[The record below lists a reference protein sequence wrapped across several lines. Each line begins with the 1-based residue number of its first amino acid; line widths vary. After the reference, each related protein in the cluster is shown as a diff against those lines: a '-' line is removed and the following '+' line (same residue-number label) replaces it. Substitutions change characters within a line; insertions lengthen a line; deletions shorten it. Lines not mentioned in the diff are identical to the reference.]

1 MLNIERKQVILYD
14 AQQSYPL
21 FNFKNFLMKLYC
33 IFSQIKGTGVDG
45 RNYNFTE
52 LARVTD
58 FLFIMA
64 YDEQS
69 QIFGTECTARAN
81 SGLFDTTGGIMAYLQ
96 LGIDPKKLVLGLP
109 WYGYDY
115 NCTATGTK
123 LQQKCYIARV
133 PFRGVN
139 CSDAAGRQLPYSEI
153 YELGLKYGTNYDQHS
168 ATQFLLFNVTSNY
181 AKIKRVFQN

>member
-1 MLNIERKQVILYD
+1 
-14 AQQSYPL
+14 
-21 FNFKNFLMKLYC
+21 
-33 IFSQIKGTGVDG
+33 
-45 RNYNFTE
+45 
-52 LARVTD
+52 
-58 FLFIMA
+58 MA

-115 NCTATGTK
+115 NCTATG
-123 LQQKCYIARV
+123 LPPQQKCYIARV

-139 CSDAAGRQLPYSEI
+139 CSDAAGRQLPYSQI
-153 YELGLKYGTNYDQHS
+153 YELSYKYGSYYDQHS
-168 ATQFLLFNVTSNY
+168 ATQFLFFTVTSNY
-181 AKIKRVFQN
+181 VKIKRDFQN

>member
-1 MLNIERKQVILYD
+1 
-14 AQQSYPL
+14 
-21 FNFKNFLMKLYC
+21 
-33 IFSQIKGTGVDG
+33 
-45 RNYNFTE
+45 
-52 LARVTD
+52 
-58 FLFIMA
+58 MA

-115 NCTATGTK
+115 ICTSTGPE
-123 LQQKCYIARV
+123 QKCFIQRV

-139 CSDAAGRQLPYSEI
+139 CSDAAGRQLPYSQI
-153 YELGLKYGTNYDQHS
+153 YELGLKYGTYFDQHS
-168 ATQFLLFNVTSNY
+168 ATHFLLFTVKSNY
-181 AKIKRVFQN
+181 AEIKRDFQN